1 MVNQKKSSKLGL
13 GLLVGTILGGLAA
26 FFLSPTSGPENRE
39 EAKKVALKAK
49 GWLKEEVAEVKKAVG
64 KIDKKKY
71 AEAVK
76 KVLARVEKEVKKDS
90 KEFAKIKK
98 QLMKEWAKLKK

>member
-1 MVNQKKSSKLGL
+1 MADQKKSSKLGL
-13 GLLVGTILGGLAA
+13 GLLIGSVLGGIAA
-26 FFLSPTSGPENRE
+26 FFLSPKSGPENRE
-39 EAKKVALKAK
+39 EAKKLLAKAR

-71 AEAVK
+71 VEAVK
-76 KVLARVEKEVKKDS
+76 KVLMRVENEVKKDS

-98 QLMKEWAKLKK
+98 QLMKEWVRLRK